1 MLWIFLG
8 MIAMLAGLV
17 IIVLGKMLIGLILL
31 LAGVGMM
38 AFNYSTMMRG
48 SGQNPDQ
55 GIHNGLGGQGKQQ
68 SEVVKADMAEPGEQS
83 PDIWEKM
90 QK

>member
-17 IIVLGKMLIGLILL
+17 IMVLGGTWIGLILL
-31 LAGVGMM
+31 LVGCGMM
-38 AFNYSTMMRG
+38 AVNYVTMMRG
-48 SGQNPDQ
+48 SGYHPDQ
-55 GIHNGLGGQGKQQ
+55 GMHNGLGGQGKQQ
-68 SEVVKADMAEPGEQS
+68 SEVVKADMTEPGEQS
-83 PDIWEKM
+83 PEIWEKM